1 MGMIKLR
8 PVAHQKLRDLA
19 EEISR
24 KRGVKS
30 IAWQRLS
37 RPLSNWLTGWRAWTT
52 KVTIAGFDAG
62 NPDRRIFYG
71 SREGK

>member
-1 MGMIKLR
+1 MGMVKLR

-24 KRGVKS
+24 KRGVKVTMAQVVEAA
-30 IAWQRLS
+30 IELIDRLE
-37 RPLSNWLTGWRAWTT
+37 GMDHEGD
-52 KVTIAGFDAG
+52 IAGFDAG

>member
-24 KRGVKS
+24 KRGVRVS
-30 IAWQRLS
+30 QAEVVEAAIELVDRLE
-37 RPLSNWLTGWRAWTT
+37 GMDHEGD
-52 KVTIAGFDAG
+52 IAGFDAG